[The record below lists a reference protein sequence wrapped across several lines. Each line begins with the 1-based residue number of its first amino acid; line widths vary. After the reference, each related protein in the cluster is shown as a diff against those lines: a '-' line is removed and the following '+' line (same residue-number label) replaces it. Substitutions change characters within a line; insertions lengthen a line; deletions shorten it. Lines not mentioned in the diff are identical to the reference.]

1 MTTIISL
8 FEESKTFKLGEV
20 LIHEGEDNRDLYILS
35 NGVIEVTVKNEL
47 SPVVVSEINAPE
59 ILGELSFLNGTPR
72 TATVTAKTDVEVF
85 ILSYEKV
92 KQDISD
98 IPAWFKL
105 ILRTFTSRMRSCD
118 EKIKEYDHKI
128 KDLEIELKKYKKS

>member
-1 MTTIISL
+1 MTKIISL
-8 FEESKTFKLGEV
+8 FEESKIFKPGEI

-35 NGVIEVTVKNEL
+35 SGVLEVTVKNEL
-47 SPVVVSEINAPE
+47 SPVVVGEINTPE

-72 TATVTAKTDVEVF
+72 TATVQAKTEVEVF

-92 KQDISD
+92 KQEISD

-105 ILRTFTSRMRSCD
+105 ILRAFTSRMQSCD

-128 KDLEIELKKYKKS
+128 RDQENELKKYKKS

>member
-1 MTTIISL
+1 MTNIISL
-8 FEESKTFKLGEV
+8 FEESKSFKSGEV

-35 NGVIEVTVKNEL
+35 NGVIEVSVKNEL
-47 SPVVVSEINAPE
+47 SPVVVSEINSPE

-105 ILRTFTSRMRSCD
+105 ILRTFTSRMKSCD
-118 EKIKEYDHKI
+118 DKIKEYDHKI
-128 KDLEIELKKYKKS
+128 RDLENELKKYKKS